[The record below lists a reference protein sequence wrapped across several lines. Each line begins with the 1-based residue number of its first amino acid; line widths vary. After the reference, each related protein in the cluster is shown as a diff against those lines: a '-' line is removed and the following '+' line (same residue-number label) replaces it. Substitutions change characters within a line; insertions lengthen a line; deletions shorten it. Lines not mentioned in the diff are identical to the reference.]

1 MRLSERRLCGLARLV
16 RAERVDRAQRQN
28 SLYGTEAVLDDPRFL
43 AATAKPHPKPGTSS
57 SKTRISDCP
66 GFSLIRATFC
76 SVSRISV
83 GGSNLSE
90 RANKISRLTGPTLP
104 RINRKKRAGQTRG
117 RSSAGDR
124 ARDALTGHIRGK
136 QITRRARSRLL
147 RRNRPAC
154 GRDIRSRS
162 GAPHHCDREV
172 PQVQLGW
179 TDNPSRTHRGFSES
193 RSAKLLSW
201 THRGLPPCIWQLMRV
216 AALRSCDIL

>member
-90 RANKISRLTGPTLP
+90 RANKISKLTGPTLP

-147 RRNRPAC
+147 RRPSTDLPAAEIFGQ
-154 GRDIRSRS
+154 GRGRRIIVT
-162 GAPHHCDREV
+162 AKC
-172 PQVQLGW
+172 LK
-179 TDNPSRTHRGFSES
+179 FSLDGPII
-193 RSAKLLSW
+193 LLERIEAFLNLAQQS
-201 THRGLPPCIWQLMRV
+201 
-216 AALRSCDIL
+216 

>member
-1 MRLSERRLCGLARLV
+1 VENRGNGRRQRQASAPRPLGRCLFLHRVASQMRLSKRRLCGLARLV

-117 RSSAGDR
+117 RSSR
-124 ARDALTGHIRGK
+124 AT
-136 QITRRARSRLL
+136 
-147 RRNRPAC
+147 
-154 GRDIRSRS
+154 
-162 GAPHHCDREV
+162 V
-172 PQVQLGW
+172 
-179 TDNPSRTHRGFSES
+179 
-193 RSAKLLSW
+193 
-201 THRGLPPCIWQLMRV
+201 RV
-216 AALRSCDIL
+216 ML